1 MNDSDT
7 KTISRSTYV
16 WSHIA
21 VILFH
26 TILGILLIITYFYDT
41 IGKLN
46 SKVLVF
52 AIGIILVLMSLG
64 SLAPILMDNKKIE
77 ID

>member
-1 MNDSDT
+1 MVPLLILC
-7 KTISRSTYV
+7 TIISYYV
-16 WSHIA
+16 I
-21 VILFH
+21 IFH
-26 TILGILLIITYFYDT
+26 TILGILLILTYFYDSL
-41 IGKLN
+41 GKLK

>member
-7 KTISRSTYV
+7 KRISRATYV

-26 TILGILLIITYFYDT
+26 IILGSILIITYFYDS
-41 IGKLN
+41 IGKLK
-46 SKVLVF
+46 SKVIVFTVGIVLVF
-52 AIGIILVLMSLG
+52 MSFG
-64 SLAPILMDNKKIE
+64 SLVPILMDNKKIE